1 MFKELLPT
9 QEVVSKAREATILEK
24 VIYKREP
31 NKSTDFTQSKMRQL
45 FYFCSS
51 E

>member
-24 VIYKREP
+24 VISEREP
-31 NKSTDFTQSKMRQL
+31 KQKHRFHTK
-45 FYFCSS
+45 
-51 E
+51 

>member
-24 VIYKREP
+24 VMNKREP
-31 NKSTDFTQSKMRQL
+31 KQKYRFHTK
-45 FYFCSS
+45 
-51 E
+51 